1 MVGCL
6 YYGQNFKNLHIERE
20 RIFGVF
26 LNDFGCKF
34 CIQEFCQCTKYNK
47 YPIHMLVDFFLWFGV
62 LVMKFFNHSQGHD
75 SDTSSQS
82 LENVIAR
89 VAGKEDRIANIF
101 GRQATSNH

>member
-1 MVGCL
+1 M
-6 YYGQNFKNLHIERE
+6 
-20 RIFGVF
+20 F

-62 LVMKFFNHSQGHD
+62 LVMEFFNHSQGHD
-75 SDTSSQS
+75 CETSSIY
-82 LENVIAR
+82 VIAR